1 MRWTGGILPLNPFL
15 SSKRRKHMESSQRVW
30 RMLVQ
35 EEWDGFTSLDSNLPY
50 YPQEELESWQEE
62 ADLCNLE
69 TMT

>member
-1 MRWTGGILPLNPFL
+1 
-15 SSKRRKHMESSQRVW
+15 MESSQRVW